1 MRTRDTAPAGDWL
14 AINTIRTLTID
25 AVQAAQSGH
34 PGAAMALAPVGY
46 TLWNDA
52 LQYDVTDPTWLNRD
66 RFVLSAG
73 HASMLLYSLLHLARV
88 RRSPGDTE
96 LAVPL
101 ADIRRFRQ
109 LGSVCAGH
117 PEYGLTPG
125 VECTT
130 GPLSTGAGAS
140 VGMAIAGRW
149 LAQHFNRPGFPLFDY
164 AVYALVGDGCM
175 MEGLGQEAASLAATC
190 G

>member
-1 MRTRDTAPAGDWL
+1 MPVPDPWAGDDRL

-52 LQYDVTDPTWLNRD
+52 LRYDIHDPAWLNRRPVRPVGRARLD
-66 RFVLSAG
+66 APVLACCTWPRCSDPPAT
-73 HASMLLYSLLHLARV
+73 ARW
-88 RRSPGDTE
+88 RCRWQ
-96 LAVPL
+96 
-101 ADIRRFRQ
+101 DIRRFRQ

-117 PEYGLTPG
+117 PEHGLTPG

-140 VGMAIAGRW
+140 VGMAIAGQW
-149 LAQHFNRPGFPLFDY
+149 LAQHYNRPGLP
-164 AVYALVGDGCM
+164 AVRLHRLRPGR
-175 MEGLGQEAASLAATC
+175 
-190 G
+190 

>member
-1 MRTRDTAPAGDWL
+1 
-14 AINTIRTLTID
+14 
-25 AVQAAQSGH
+25 
-34 PGAAMALAPVGY
+34 MALAPVGY
-46 TLWNDA
+46 TLWNDV
-52 LQYDVTDPTWLNRD
+52 LRYDVRDPGWLNRD

-73 HASMLLYSLLHLARV
+73 HASMLLYSLLHLAQV
-88 RRSPGDTE
+88 RRSAGDPA

-101 ADIRRFRQ
+101 PDIRRFRQ

-117 PEYGLTPG
+117 PEHGLTPG

-149 LAQHFNRPGFPLFDY
+149 LAEHFNRPGFTLFDY
-164 AVYALVGDGCM
+164 ARLRRGR
-175 MEGLGQEAASLAATC
+175 
-190 G
+190 